1 MEWQA
6 IVTVLL
12 VAGAGLYLAGQ
23 IRRRAR
29 GGSGGRSLPE
39 CSDGCHRCPH
49 RKTVDDAPAG
59 GARHDA

>member
-23 IRRRAR
+23 IRRRAE

-39 CSDGCHRCPH
+39 CRRRLSPLP
-49 RKTVDDAPAG
+49 APQNG
-59 GARHDA
+59 R